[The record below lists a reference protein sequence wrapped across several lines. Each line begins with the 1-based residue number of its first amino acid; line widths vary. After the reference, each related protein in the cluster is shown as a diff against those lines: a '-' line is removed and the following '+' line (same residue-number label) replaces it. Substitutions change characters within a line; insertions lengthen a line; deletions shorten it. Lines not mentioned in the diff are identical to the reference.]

1 MRDSPPQGKVEP
13 RGARGPFTPTFMKRF
28 NHLAIAVAALAA
40 PLLIVLSAKADLAQL
55 NDGAPVV
62 RIQSN
67 GGRIL
72 VRPGEPDGV
81 VRIPGNAPGVQMN
94 RFDVPAQASVCVPR
108 PQALM
113 PRRGVR
119 PGAPPQQQ
127 PACVPHNFNLRP
139 GPHGVAI
146 NNPGSDIEVGVPNRT
161 ELMYIQGGASPVT
174 MERTRGPYYIQG
186 RGDVALHGV
195 AGAGTV
201 LTLGNIDARNPAG
214 NLVAGTLNGHIT
226 LFSNAALDRATLV
239 ARETGDIDWTI
250 EGVGGGPYQ
259 VHLGSGAAHIFVG
272 PGVGANIVA
281 QSDLGIVTN
290 LLDPSTTDIGSSRP
304 HAVAMSVN
312 GGGPQII
319 ITSQAGNVTIAPLQ

>member
-1 MRDSPPQGKVEP
+1 
-13 RGARGPFTPTFMKRF
+13 MKRF

-72 VRPGEPDGV
+72 VHPGEPDGV

-113 PRRGVR
+113 PRRGGR
-119 PGAPPQQQ
+119 PGLAPPPPQ

-161 ELMYIQGGASPVT
+161 ELMYIQGGTSPVT
-174 MERTRGPYYIQG
+174 MERTRGPFFITGQN
-186 RGDVALHGV
+186 DVILHGV

-201 LTLGNIDARNPAG
+201 LTLGNIDARNPQG
-214 NLVAGTLNGHIT
+214 NLTAGTLNGHIT
-226 LFSNAALDRATLV
+226 LVSNAALDKATLV
-239 ARETGDIDWTI
+239 DRDTGDIDWTI
-250 EGVGGGPYQ
+250 EGVGGGPYRVQ
-259 VHLGSGAAHIFVG
+259 SGSGTARLYVR
-272 PGVGANIVA
+272 PGVGANITA
-281 QSDLGIVTN
+281 TSLGGTVNN
-290 LLDPSTTDIGSSRP
+290 LLDPSIAEVGVSRP
-304 HAVAMSVN
+304 HAVSMTVN
-312 GGGPQII
+312 GGGAQI
-319 ITSQAGNVTIAPLQ
+319 TVNSESGNIVIAPAP